1 MTSRDQL
8 TIGLVQISS
17 VWLDRD
23 ATVAKVAHYLTAAA
37 DAGCDL
43 AAFGEALIPG
53 YPFWLELTDGA
64 RFNDPAQKQ
73 MHSLYL
79 DQGVVLERGDLEALQ
94 LVCRTRSIAT
104 YVGIMERAPD
114 RGGHSLYCSL
124 VFIDHHGQIKSVHRK
139 LQPTY
144 EERLAWAA
152 GDGHGLV
159 VHPVGAFT
167 VGGLNCYENW
177 MPLARAALHGQG
189 EDLHVAVWPGHVRN
203 TTDVTRFM
211 ALESRSFVMS
221 VSGILQPSDIASGTP
236 LRDEIVAA
244 IPASGY
250 FANGGS
256 CVAGPDGT
264 WLLEPVPHAEG
275 LHVVVI
281 DHARVREERQNFDL
295 AGHYS
300 RPDVTRLVVD
310 RSRQAVVTFAGE

>member
-1 MTSRDQL
+1 MTSPDQL
-8 TIGLVQISS
+8 TVGLVQMAS

-23 ATVAKVAHYLTAAA
+23 ATVAKVAQYISEAAE
-37 DAGCDL
+37 AGCEL
-43 AAFGEALIPG
+43 VTFGEALIPG

-73 MHSLYL
+73 MHSWYL
-79 DQGVVLERGDLEALQ
+79 DQGVVLERGDLEVLQ
-94 LVCRTRSIAT
+94 SLCRQRSIAA
-104 YVGIMERAPD
+104 YVGIMERPTD

-124 VFIDHHGQIKSVHRK
+124 VFIDRDGQVGSVHRK

-152 GDGHGLV
+152 GDGHGLA
-159 VHPVGAFT
+159 VHSLGAFT

-177 MPLARAALHGQG
+177 MPLARTALYGQG

-203 TTDVTRFM
+203 TTDITRFM
-211 ALESRSFVMS
+211 ALESRSFVVS
-221 VSGILQPSDIASGTP
+221 VSGVLQPSDIPIGTP
-236 LRDEIVAA
+236 FRDELVSAA
-244 IPASGY
+244 PPSGY

-256 CVAGPDGT
+256 CVANPDGT
-264 WLLEPVPHAEG
+264 WLLEPVAHTEG
-275 LHVVVI
+275 LHVVQI

-300 RPDVTRLVVD
+300 RPDVTQLVVN
-310 RSRQAVVTFAGE
+310 RSRQATVVFTNG